1 MFNICSDYIQC
12 NLYKQI
18 VQCIIRIQIIIKE
31 EVYNNLVNKKLTII
45 YIIANNAIISPHLHN
60 KLIELL
66 HYIYKKREMEIL
78 MNNLI

>member
-18 VQCIIRIQIIIKE
+18 VQCIMSIKIIIKE
-31 EVYNNLVNKKLTII
+31 EVYINLVNKKLTII
-45 YIIANNAIISPHLHN
+45 YIIANNAIISPHLRN
-60 KLIELL
+60 KLIKLL